1 MTNPQFS
8 IREHILDMPPYEPI
22 LPFEVLSEQLGIP
35 ADRLIKL
42 DANENPY
49 GALPEVS
56 EALRCIPYLHVYP
69 DPESRILRQAI
80 SCRHSLPAG
89 NIIAGAGSDE
99 LIDLIMR
106 LFLEPG
112 DAVLTCPPTF
122 GMYTFDAGLH
132 RAHIIQIPRLDD
144 FSLDLDAVERVVIS
158 EKPRIIFLASPNNP
172 DGSLLSKE
180 TVERLLALPCMLVL
194 DEAYIEFASTGA
206 SLIAEAPERSNLIV
220 LRTFSKWAGLA
231 GLRVGFGVFP
241 DWIAPQ
247 LWKIKQPYNVSVAAS
262 TAALV
267 SLEHADKLEEIGKRI
282 TTERKRFFNM
292 LQKISWLKPYPS
304 QANFILCRVRGMDA
318 RVLKMK
324 LAKRGILVRYFDK
337 PGIQDC
343 IRISIGKPEQS
354 DVVVKALEE
363 SYQKTE
369 AGGQ

>member
-8 IREHILDMPPYEPI
+8 IREHILEMPPYEPI

-35 ADRLIKL
+35 AGRLIKL

-56 EALRCIPYLHVYP
+56 EALRRIPYPHVYP

-80 SCRHSLPAG
+80 SCRHRIPAG
-89 NIIAGAGSDE
+89 NIIASAGSDE

-106 LFLEPG
+106 LFIEPG

-122 GMYTFDAGLH
+122 GMYAFDAGLH
-132 RAHIIQIPRLDD
+132 RARFIEVPRQDD
-144 FSLDLDAVERVVIS
+144 FSLDLDAVERIVRS
-158 EKPRIIFLASPNNP
+158 EKPRLIFLASPNNP
-172 DGSLLSKE
+172 DGSLLSKD
-180 TVERLLALPCMLVL
+180 TVERLLDLPSLLVL
-194 DEAYIEFASTGA
+194 DEAYIEFSSPGA
-206 SLIAEAPERSNLIV
+206 SLVSEVLKRSNLIV

-241 DWIAPQ
+241 DWIVPH
-247 LWKIKQPYNVSVAAS
+247 LWKIKQPYNVTVAAS
-262 TAALV
+262 RSALV
-267 SLEHADKLEEIGKRI
+267 SLEHANKLEENGQRI
-282 TTERKRFFNM
+282 KAERERFFSM
-292 LQKISWLKPYPS
+292 LKAIPWLRPYPS

-318 RVLKMK
+318 RELKMK
-324 LAKRGILVRYFDK
+324 LAIRGILVRYFDK

-354 DVVVKALEE
+354 DVVVKALWE
-363 SYQKTE
+363 SYQTTE
-369 AGGQ
+369 ARGQ